1 MPRSADDSWDI
12 TTSVGFTA
20 LLMCA
25 ARALDAALD
34 PPLANDDFAV
44 DFVLAAGEPN
54 LIANVTNTDMTSPP
68 GFSARW
74 VGVRTR
80 FFDNFYIHASR
91 SGARQAVILAA
102 GLDCRAYRLAWPAG
116 CTVFEVD
123 QPRVLEFKQQVLDQQ
138 DATPSARRV
147 TVASDLREDW
157 ADALLA
163 TGFDANLTTAWGL
176 EGLLPYLPGPAQ
188 DGLFERLHD
197 MSAPGSQLAAELGP
211 EPGELQ
217 EITKTI
223 SALSQHPTQPPVTD
237 LWYDDPRLNTKE
249 WLAERRWS
257 VTHADLFEKA
267 ANEYGRPFHE
277 LPQAFER
284 VMRSKYFTAK
294 NEL

>member
-12 TTSVGFTA
+12 TTSVGFTSF
-20 LLMCA
+20 LSCGP
-25 ARALDAALD
+25 RALDPALA

-157 ADALLA
+157 ADALL
-163 TGFDANLTTAWGL
+163 
-176 EGLLPYLPGPAQ
+176 
-188 DGLFERLHD
+188 
-197 MSAPGSQLAAELGP
+197 
-211 EPGELQ
+211 
-217 EITKTI
+217 
-223 SALSQHPTQPPVTD
+223 
-237 LWYDDPRLNTKE
+237 
-249 WLAERRWS
+249 
-257 VTHADLFEKA
+257 
-267 ANEYGRPFHE
+267 
-277 LPQAFER
+277 
-284 VMRSKYFTAK
+284 
-294 NEL
+294 